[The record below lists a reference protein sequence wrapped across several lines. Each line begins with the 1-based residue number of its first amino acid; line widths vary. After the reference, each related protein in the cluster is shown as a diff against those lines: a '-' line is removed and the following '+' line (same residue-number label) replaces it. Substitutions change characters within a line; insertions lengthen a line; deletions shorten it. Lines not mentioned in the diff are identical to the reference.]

1 MKQLL
6 CISLLLLLFS
16 CSHANKE
23 IVAEVNDETI
33 LLSDLSEASKQELFD
48 LLNMAYEIKSKVLD
62 DLIKK
67 KLLDK
72 EAKKQNMTAEQY
84 LELYVDMR
92 TGTNLDSIKAFYKLA
107 DNQVNIVRSQLYGSS
122 PKTMEGEL
130 TLKNK
135 LRSIFIQQL
144 VDSLYSKASIKKY
157 IFPPKQPKCVIT
169 DLCVYYRGNM
179 DASVIVASD
188 FTCERCVAFERTLQR
203 IYDKYK
209 DRVKFGFV
217 SFGDSPT
224 LSALACEAAGRQ
236 NKFWDFHDT
245 IFAYEGVADSTYIFN
260 LARSKNLDM
269 MRFKR
274 DLLSSE
280 NYEMLD
286 KTINDLV
293 NRGIFATPTIIIN
306 DRLVYMTNSYEELSR
321 LLEYELQ

>member
-169 DLCVYYRGNM
+169 DLCVYCLLY
-179 DASVIVASD
+179 
-188 FTCERCVAFERTLQR
+188 T
-203 IYDKYK
+203 
-209 DRVKFGFV
+209 
-217 SFGDSPT
+217 SP
-224 LSALACEAAGRQ
+224 SPR
-236 NKFWDFHDT
+236 DT
-245 IFAYEGVADSTYIFN
+245 
-260 LARSKNLDM
+260 R
-269 MRFKR
+269 
-274 DLLSSE
+274 
-280 NYEMLD
+280 
-286 KTINDLV
+286 
-293 NRGIFATPTIIIN
+293 
-306 DRLVYMTNSYEELSR
+306 
-321 LLEYELQ
+321 